1 MNPFL
6 AAQLNTQFVP
16 GVGHVEAGNPSAG
29 VGALGDDSSIMMI
42 SGLGAVSDPN
52 EGKPGYRLDSNTGTW
67 RATGQTHSIMVDIQK
82 WWTMVPWYVWVL
94 IAIGAL
100 SAGAYLFRNLKKG

>member
-1 MNPFL
+1 MNPFF
-6 AAQLNTQFVP
+6 ANQFGTQFIP

-42 SGLGAVSDPN
+42 SGLGSVGAIDPN
-52 EGKPGYRLDSNTGTW
+52 RP
-67 RATGQTHSIMVDIQK
+67 TGQTKSIMVDIQK
-82 WWTMVPWYVWVL
+82 WWTMVPWWVWVL

-100 SAGAYLFRNLKKG
+100 SAGAYLFRNLKKVA